1 MIVCVLLTNIVGG
14 VVWVMYSMQLQQET
28 TMGSIVAQD
37 VAAALDESKSDS
49 SLGGA
54 LASSSM
60 SVKRKAGASSRANR
74 AQWLGTGKNAQSQ
87 SGMDVATKQ
96 AQGGLHSQ
104 QRLDS
109 QSASYGHRPSHAK
122 INPT

>member
-28 TMGSIVAQD
+28 TTTSSIIAQD
-37 VAAALDESKSDS
+37 VAAALDEQAPES
-49 SLGGA
+49 SA

>member
-28 TMGSIVAQD
+28 TTTSSIIAQD
-37 VAAALDESKSDS
+37 VAAALDEQAPES
-49 SLGGA
+49 SA

-60 SVKRKAGASSRANR
+60 SVKKKAGASSRANR
-74 AQWLGTGKNAQSQ
+74 AQWLGTGKNAQS
-87 SGMDVATKQ
+87 SGNDVATKQ
-96 AQGGLHSQ
+96 AHGVGRERAQS
-104 QRLDS
+104 LDS
-109 QSASYGHRPSHAK
+109 QSSSYGHRASHAK

>member
-37 VAAALDESKSDS
+37 VAAALDESNSDS

-74 AQWLGTGKNAQSQ
+74 AQWLGTGKNAQS
-87 SGMDVATKQ
+87 SGNDVATKQ
-96 AQGGLHSQ
+96 AHGVARERAQS
-104 QRLDS
+104 LDS
-109 QSASYGHRPSHAK
+109 QSSTYGHRASHAK

>member
-37 VAAALDESKSDS
+37 LAAALDESNSDS

-74 AQWLGTGKNAQSQ
+74 AQWLGTGKNAQS
-87 SGMDVATKQ
+87 GMDVATKQ